1 MDVVERSIT
10 NIFEQIKNDK
20 KKILVIFDDTKIR
33 ISLRQSIEALIK
45 NLKADNQVDIYS
57 KKELEQA
64 TVNAY
69 NVVLELPFASFDQ
82 SNANRKYLISDFS
95 CEFKN
100 QYIGF
105 VCVDISGNYEIFKMK
120 LQNLNRINI
129 VKLCSNYYSNLFFN
143 KNEIP
148 LFDKIRKYF
157 NGNLKKNDKEP
168 KSNPDLKSLDEK
180 KKELFAKYDK
190 KLMSEVVE
198 LIKNNSDLKNMIFH
212 KFIKNKG
219 HLLWENKNMNAS
231 MINGKK
237 GIITVKLIPPTKQR
251 EE

>member
-1 MDVVERSIT
+1 MDVVERSIM

-20 KKILVIFDDTKIR
+20 KKILLIFDDTKIKK
-33 ISLRQSIEALIK
+33 SFRQSTEALI
-45 NLKADNQVDIYS
+45 NGLKADNQVDIYS
-57 KKELEQA
+57 KKELEKA
-64 TVNAY
+64 PVNAY
-69 NVVLELPFASFDQ
+69 NVVLELPFASLDQ
-82 SNANRKYLISDFS
+82 SNENRKYLISDFS
-95 CEFKN
+95 YEFKN
-100 QYIGF
+100 QYFGF

-129 VKLCSNYYSNLFFN
+129 VNLCSNYYSNLFFN

-148 LFDKIRKYF
+148 LLDKIRKYF
-157 NGNLKKNDKEP
+157 NGNLEKNNKEP
-168 KSNPDLKSLDEK
+168 ISKLDLKSIDEK

-190 KLMSEVVE
+190 NLIRQVVE

-219 HLLWENKNMNAS
+219 HLLWENKNINAS